1 MIAILIFYSPFKR
14 DAKVRSSKGATMYN
28 TMILVFLEMK
38 GMMSS
43 TRMPFA
49 VLIPIGKELLNGRV
63 LDTNSQFIA
72 KKLWEIGV
80 EVRRIVT
87 VPDDCHDIAQ
97 EIRRAKREGAS
108 LIITTGGL
116 GPTPDDM
123 TMMGV
128 GDAIGR
134 KLVENQQALQH
145 VVSRYETLFEQGKVD
160 FRELTIERR
169 KMAFLPEG
177 AVVLRND
184 VGTAPGA
191 KIVWGKT
198 WVYVLPGVP
207 SEMKSM
213 FDGEVVEDLK
223 RRFGGARLFR
233 LKITVQERDESV
245 VARAIKKVQQSFKD
259 VLIKP
264 EPKGFG
270 LGGMTVNIEVVASEE
285 EGEAILEKASKA
297 LQEALDGFLS
307 E

>member
-1 MIAILIFYSPFKR
+1 MF
-14 DAKVRSSKGATMYN
+14 
-28 TMILVFLEMK
+28 LVFVGKMR
-38 GMMSS
+38 GR
-43 TRMPFA
+43 TRTAQA
-49 VLIPIGKELLNGRV
+49 VLIPIGRELLNGRV
-63 LDTNSQFIA
+63 LDTNSNFIA
-72 KKLWEIGV
+72 SKLSEIGI
-80 EVRRIVT
+80 EVRKIVT
-87 VPDDCHDIAQ
+87 VPDDCQ
-97 EIRRAKREGAS
+97 EIAREMRRAKKEGAMVVV
-108 LIITTGGL
+108 TTGGL

-128 GDAIGR
+128 ANALGR
-134 KLVENQQALQH
+134 RLLEDENAMEH
-145 VVSRYETLFEQGKVD
+145 VVSRYETLFAEGKVD
-160 FRELTIERR
+160 FKEITEERR

-177 AVVLRND
+177 ATILKNA

-207 SEMKSM
+207 LEMKSM
-213 FDGEVVEDLK
+213 FDGEVMNDLK

-245 VARAIKKVQQSFKD
+245 IAKAIRKVQKSFKD

-270 LGGMTVNIEVVASEE
+270 LGGMTVNIEVVANKE
-285 EGEAILEKASKA
+285 EGEARLKMASKA
-297 LQEALDGFLS
+297 LREALDGFLS

>member
-1 MIAILIFYSPFKR
+1 M
-14 DAKVRSSKGATMYN
+14 SKT
-28 TMILVFLEMK
+28 T
-38 GMMSS
+38 S
-43 TRMPFA
+43 PFA

-80 EVRRIVT
+80 EVRRIVI

-97 EIRRAKREGAS
+97 EIKRAKREGAS

-116 GPTPDDM
+116 GPTPDDV

-128 GDAIGR
+128 ADAIGR

-160 FRELTIERR
+160 FRELTKERR

-177 AVVLRND
+177 AVVLKND

-213 FDGEVVEDLK
+213 FDGEVIEDLK

-233 LKITVQERDESV
+233 LKIRVQERDESV